1 MIYLVTGNL
10 QLFDSPEYKIISV
23 EESLNIM
30 SKWTMY
36 QYDSE
41 TTGRDCHVN
50 NLLCIQ
56 FGNVEGSIQIVVDI
70 VTVNILHYKEFIEK
84 NYMIGQNLKFDLQF
98 LYNYEIVPRRVYDT
112 MIVEQLLYLGYPSGM
127 ISYALN
133 TIAQRRLGID
143 IDKTVRGE
151 IIWRGLDTSVIKYA
165 AGDVTYLGDIMKSQ
179 LRDCQQKECIRGAQL
194 ECNFVPAISYLEWC
208 GIKLDETKWKE
219 KMQQDSIN
227 LENAKK
233 QLDDWLLDMCYKK
246 DLDLELK
253 ISKYDIVTIGYT
265 PYCDEEYRYYEKQKR
280 YYEALGYKLIEE
292 HPATGMGMYTFKYS
306 SQFKIENIIN
316 IRDQFTYINLQGD
329 LFNGFDTSPKTN
341 INWSSSS
348 QVILVAKALGFDTTI
363 QDKKTGEDKDSVL
376 EKYLKA
382 QKGINDEFLRLY
394 FNYQE
399 YAKVCSTYGQG
410 HLDCINPNTGRIHTV
425 FKQLGAASG
434 RMSCGSNQPNTDLA
448 KLKKIPASRVKYPNI
463 QQLPANEATRS
474 SFVSEKGNMFVSCD
488 YSAME
493 SYLGADIY
501 DDKEF
506 QNEFLYGSKDTHS
519 LFAWMV
525 FRKECEDLGCT
536 CVADVKKKAP
546 QWRKAVKAVEFA
558 YMFGA
563 AAPTIAQSASCSVE
577 QAQEYIDRLN
587 QGFKGIS
594 RFASEGSKFVR
605 KNGFIIINKFT
616 GHKLWWWDHDKWLER
631 QKRFNEPGFWDVY
644 KQKHKGTGDAI
655 AQEVREHFQAASKYD
670 RLARNCPTQGSGACI
685 TKLACINLFNWIMDN
700 NYFNKIKLV
709 AVVHDEICCEYPE
722 ELVDFP
728 KVLEKTMEEAS
739 TYYCKFSKI
748 PAEASIGNHWIH

>member
-1 MIYLVTGNL
+1 MIFVVTGNL
-10 QLFDSPEYKIISV
+10 QLFESPEYKVISL
-23 EESLNIM
+23 EESLQIM
-30 SKWTMY
+30 SRWSMY

-50 NLLCIQ
+50 DLLCVQ
-56 FGNVEGSIQIVVDI
+56 FGDIEGNNQIVVDTTTI
-70 VTVNILHYKEFIEK
+70 NILYYKEFIEN

-98 LYNYEIVPRRVYDT
+98 LYNYGIIPRRVYDT

-133 TIAQRRLGID
+133 AIAQRRLGID
-143 IDKTVRGE
+143 IDKSVRGE

-165 AGDVTYLGDIMKSQ
+165 AGDVTYLGDIMISQ
-179 LRDCQQKECIRGAQL
+179 LKDCQEKQCTLGAKL
-194 ECNFVPAISYLEWC
+194 ECDFVPAISYLEWC
-208 GIKLDETKWKE
+208 GIKLDEERWKE
-219 KMQQDSIN
+219 KMKNDSDN

-233 QLDDWLLDMCYKK
+233 HLDEWLLNICYKE
-246 DLDLELK
+246 DLEVK
-253 ISKYDIVTIGYT
+253 KEDYDIVTLSYT
-265 PYCDEEYRYYEKQKR
+265 PYRDEEYREFERQRR
-280 YYEALGYKLIEE
+280 YYESMGYRLVSE
-292 HPATGMGMYTFKYS
+292 HPAVGMGSYTFKYS
-306 SQFKIENIIN
+306 SQYKIKSVIS
-316 IRDQFTYINLQGD
+316 IRNRFTYVNLQGD
-329 LFNGFDTSPKTN
+329 LFEGFDTSPKTN

-348 QVILVAKALGFDTTI
+348 QVILVAKALGFDTTV

-376 EKYLKA
+376 EKHLKS

-410 HLDCINPNTGRIHTV
+410 HLDCVNPKTGRIHTV
-425 FKQLGAASG
+425 YKQLGASSG
-434 RMSCGSNQPNTDLA
+434 RMSCGSNQANSDLA
-448 KLKKIPASRVKYPNI
+448 KLKGISPSRVKYPNL

-474 SFVSEKGNMFVSCD
+474 SFVSDEGNNFVSCD

-563 AAPTIAQSASCSVE
+563 AAPTIAQSASCSEE

-587 QGFKGIS
+587 KGFKGIS
-594 RFASEGSKFVR
+594 RFASEGSRFVR
-605 KNGFIIINKFT
+605 KNGYIVINKFT

-685 TKLACINLFNWIMDN
+685 TKLACINLFNWIVDN
-700 NYFNKIKLV
+700 DYFNKVKLV
-709 AVVHDEICCEYPE
+709 AVVHDEICCEYPKELE
-722 ELVDFP
+722 EFP
-728 KVLEKTMEEAS
+728 KILEKTMEDAS
-739 TYYCKFSKI
+739 THYCKFSKI
-748 PAEASIGNHWIH
+748 PAEASVGTHWIH